1 MNRSKVVLFFLSLA
15 VFLNMTA
22 CTSVKL
28 DKNGGFGTDTN
39 KEANSENYVGTVAGE
54 KITVPEYKFMLT
66 YEQKQMLADAGI
78 DSTNSETKEIFWNT
92 INDGQDKKLI
102 AKENA
107 LDRLK
112 ELKIVLI
119 KAKEE
124 NLQLDENELSEVK
137 LFIEDFIA
145 MEGEGDKAKAEQRC
159 VEAFGVNLADLEEIY
174 KEYYLV
180 GKFATETA
188 KRIEIKEE
196 DLKDYYEKNSIERVT
211 VKHVLILTQDESGK
225 PLSGEEKAKK
235 KELADDILKRAKSG
249 EDFVSLVSEF
259 SEDPGSNTDG
269 GEYTFGRG
277 QMVKEFEDWS
287 FSAKEGD
294 LGIVETEYGYHV
306 MKFIKKVGF
315 EDERDSVK
323 AYMQTE
329 EYTKMLE
336 EWKADKKY
344 EVKINQKVLDS
355 NTVF

>member
-1 MNRSKVVLFFLSLA
+1 MNRSKVVLFFLTLA
-15 VFLNMTA
+15 VLFNMTA
-22 CTSVKL
+22 CSSVKL
-28 DKNGGFGTDTN
+28 DKDGDAGPDSN
-39 KEANSENYVGTVAGE
+39 KVSSSGDYVGTVAGE

-107 LDRLK
+107 IDKLK

-124 NLQLDENELSEVK
+124 NIQLEENELNEVK
-137 LFIEDFIA
+137 QFIDDFVA
-145 MEGEGDKAKAEQRC
+145 QEGEGDKAKAEQRS

-174 KEYYLV
+174 KKYYLV

-188 KRIEIKEE
+188 KKIEIKEE
-196 DLKDYYEKNSIERVT
+196 DIKDFYEKNSVEKVT
-211 VKHVLILTQDESGK
+211 VKHVLILTQDEMGN
-225 PLSGEEKAKK
+225 PLSQEEKAKK
-235 KELADDILKRAKSG
+235 KELADDILKKAKAG
-249 EDFVSLVSEF
+249 EDFVSLVSEY
-259 SEDPGSNTDG
+259 SEDPGSKTDG

-277 QMVKEFEDWS
+277 QMVEAFEDWS

-306 MKFIKKVGF
+306 MKFIKKIGF
-315 EDERDSVK
+315 EDEKEGVK
-323 AYMQTE
+323 AYMQSE
-329 EYTKMLE
+329 EYLKRLE
-336 EWKADKKY
+336 DWKTDKKY